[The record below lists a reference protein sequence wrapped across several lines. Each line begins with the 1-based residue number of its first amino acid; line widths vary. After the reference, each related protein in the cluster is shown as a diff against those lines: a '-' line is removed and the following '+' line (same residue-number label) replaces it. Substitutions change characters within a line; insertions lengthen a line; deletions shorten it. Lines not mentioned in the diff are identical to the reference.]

1 MDIKEHRESNMT
13 QEKSLWTKSTCAY
26 CGVGCGIE
34 ASIGAKGELSI
45 RGDQSHPANYGNL
58 CSKGLALGETVSQ
71 EGRLLH
77 PSIDG
82 VETDWPNALQH
93 VASKFSQA
101 IEEHGPDSV
110 AFYVSGQLLTEDYY
124 VANKLM
130 KGFIGSG
137 NIDTNSRL
145 CMSSSVVGHK
155 RAFGSD
161 TVPGCYEDLD
171 TAELVI
177 ITGSNLAWCHPVL
190 FQRLK
195 TEKAKRDNLFIVVI
209 DPRETDTCSIADLHL
224 AIQPETDVALFNGLL
239 SYLVEHKKID
249 DNYIQQHSEG
259 FEAALKSAQQDMPNI
274 AQLATNLALNEQ
286 DLISF
291 FEHFSNTEKTLTIY
305 SQGVNQ
311 STQGSNK
318 VNSII
323 NCHIATGR
331 IGKPGMGPFSITGQP
346 NAMGGREV
354 GGLANTLAAHMEFGD
369 QKANQLISDFWE
381 TEQLATSPGLK
392 AVDLFEA
399 MNEGKIKAIWIMAT
413 NPVVSLPNT
422 NKIIEALK
430 KCPTVVV
437 SDCMAETATT
447 QFADVLLPAQ
457 GWSEKSGTVT
467 NSERRISR
475 QRRLLPSPGVA
486 KPDWWII
493 SEVAKCMGFAKA
505 FNFLHEGEVFSEF
518 TKMTTLDNEDG
529 LSRDLNLIGL
539 TTLDAKGY
547 SQLTPQQWPVTELQT
562 ENVHQRLF
570 ADKQFFTASKKVQ
583 FIAVS
588 QLATSINVM
597 DQQSKQSQYPLI
609 LNSGRIRDHWHTMT
623 RTGLSSRLGAHIT
636 EPFVAIHPNDAEKCK
651 ITDNNLVAIN
661 SPQGAMLV
669 RALLTKQQNKGQIFT
684 PIHWNSQTAKS
695 ANICN
700 LVSDDNDPISG
711 QPGFKS
717 TQVNIKKWHYH
728 SEAMLLTREPLNLES
743 FDYWVK
749 QKVEKG
755 YLYRIADNRSPL
767 ELAQA
772 LQSLLKNTQGKTLQ
786 FSSTDETQQM
796 IHRYAFVQNA
806 QLNNAYITSEQLTT
820 QSLDWLQSVLDLPL
834 DSSIELTLISGI
846 VEGKLAQGK
855 IICACKQVG
864 INTITEAILE
874 EGCQTLDSIKQCT
887 SAGTGCGSC
896 LPEVESILADKMAEM
911 PQRIEVEEFVA

>member
-1 MDIKEHRESNMT
+1 MT
-13 QEKSLWTKSTCAY
+13 QDKSLWTKSTCAY

-34 ASIGAKGELSI
+34 ASLDAKGKLNI
-45 RGDQSHPANYGNL
+45 RGDKSHPANFGNL
-58 CSKGLALGETVSQ
+58 CSKGLALGETVSH
-71 EGRLLH
+71 EGRLLQ

-82 VETDWPNALQH
+82 NESDWPTALQH
-93 VASKFSQA
+93 VATQFSQA
-101 IEEHGPDSV
+101 IKDFGPDSV

-145 CMSSSVVGHK
+145 CMSSSVVGYK

-161 TVPGCYEDLD
+161 TVPGCYEDFD

-195 TEKAKRDNLFIVVI
+195 AEKEKRDNLFIVVV
-209 DPRETDTCSIADLHL
+209 DPRKTDTCSIADLHL

-239 SYLVEHKKID
+239 AHLAEHKKID
-249 DNYIQQHSEG
+249 NEYIQAHSEG
-259 FEAALKSAQQDMPNI
+259 FESALKSAQQD
-274 AQLATNLALNEQ
+274 AKTLTQLAMLLNITEQ
-286 DLISF
+286 DLTSF
-291 FEHFSNTEKTLTIY
+291 YQHFANTDKTLTIY
-305 SQGVNQ
+305 SQGANQ

-354 GGLANTLAAHMEFGD
+354 GGLANMLAAHMEFGD
-369 QKANQLISDFWE
+369 PKAHQMISEFWK
-381 TEQLATSPGLK
+381 TEQLATKQGLK
-392 AVDLFEA
+392 AVDMFDA
-399 MNEGKIKAIWIMAT
+399 INEGKIKAVWIMAT
-413 NPVVSLPNT
+413 NPVVSLPNS
-422 NKIIEALK
+422 NKIIAALE
-430 KCPTVVV
+430 KCPLVVV

-447 QFADVLLPAQ
+447 QYADVLLPAQ

-493 SEVAKCMGFAKA
+493 SEVAKRMGFEEA
-505 FNFLHEGEVFSEF
+505 FNYLHEGDVFTEF
-518 TKMTTLDNEDG
+518 AKMTTLGNEDG
-529 LSRDLNLIGL
+529 SQRDLNLIGL
-539 TTLDAKGY
+539 TKLDANGY
-547 SQLTPQQWPVTELQT
+547 SQLSPQQWPVTQLQT
-562 ENVHQRLF
+562 EHLHQRMF
-570 ADKQFFTASKKVQ
+570 TDKQFFTASKKAQ

-588 QLATSINVM
+588 QVAPKTVTSTH
-597 DQQSKQSQYPLI
+597 PFI

-636 EPFVAIHPNDAEKCK
+636 EPFVAMNPDDAKRLA
-651 ITDNNLVAIN
+651 ISDGNLVSIS
-661 SPQGAMLV
+661 SPQGTMLV
-669 RALLTKQQNKGQIFT
+669 RARLTKQQNKGQAFT
-684 PIHWNSQTAKS
+684 PIHWNRGTAKN

-700 LVSDDNDPISG
+700 LVNDENDPVSG

-717 TQVNIKKWHYH
+717 TQVDIQKWDYH
-728 SEAMLLTREPLNLES
+728 SEAMLLTRLPLDLDL
-743 FDYWVK
+743 FAYWVK
-749 QKVEKG
+749 QKVEQG
-755 YLYRIADNRSPL
+755 YLYRIADNCSPL
-767 ELAQA
+767 ELAEK
-772 LQSLLKNTQGKTLQ
+772 LQHLLNNKQGKTLQ
-786 FSSTDETQQM
+786 FSSTDQSQQAV
-796 IHRYAFVQNA
+796 HRYAFVQDA
-806 QLNNAYITSEQLTT
+806 RLSNAYITSTQLTS
-820 QSLDWLQSVLDLPL
+820 QSLDWLQSVLALPL

-855 IICACKQVG
+855 VICACKQVG

-874 EGCQTLDSIKQCT
+874 QGCQSLESIKSCT
-887 SAGTGCGSC
+887 GAGTGCGSC
-896 LPEVESILADKMAEM
+896 LPEIGNILAERVVENTTVAKPKQNNGVQKIA
-911 PQRIEVEEFVA
+911 VEEFII

>member
-1 MDIKEHRESNMT
+1 MT
-13 QEKSLWTKSTCAY
+13 QDKSLWTKSTCAY

-34 ASIGAKGELSI
+34 ASINDKGELSI
-45 RGDQSHPANYGNL
+45 RGDQSHPANFGEL
-58 CSKGLALGETVSQ
+58 CSKGLALGETVSHQ
-71 EGRLLH
+71 GRLLQ
-77 PSIDG
+77 PSING
-82 VETDWPNALQH
+82 VESDWPNALQH
-93 VASKFSQA
+93 VATQFLQT
-101 IEEHGPDSV
+101 IEEFGRDSV

-145 CMSSSVVGHK
+145 CMSSTVAGHK

-171 TAELVI
+171 TAELVV

-195 TEKAKRDNLFIVVI
+195 AQKEQRDNLFIVVI

-239 SYLVEHKKID
+239 SYLSEHKKID
-249 DNYIQQHSEG
+249 TQYIQNHSEG
-259 FEAALKSAQQDMPNI
+259 FAAALKSAQQD
-274 AQLATNLALNEQ
+274 AQCIQKLAVTLDVNEQ
-286 DLISF
+286 NLVLF
-291 FEHFSNTEKTLTIY
+291 YKHFAATEKTVTIF

-311 STQGSNK
+311 SMQGSNK

-331 IGKPGMGPFSITGQP
+331 IGQPGMGPFSVTGQP

-369 QKANQLISDFWE
+369 SQAHQLISDFWQ
-381 TEQLATSPGLK
+381 TDQLATSQGLK
-392 AVDLFEA
+392 AVDLFDA
-399 MNEGKIKAIWIMAT
+399 VYEGKIKAIWIMAT
-413 NPVVSLPNT
+413 NPVVSLPNS
-422 NKIIEALK
+422 NKIIAALK
-430 KCPTVVV
+430 KCPLVVV
-437 SDCMAETATT
+437 SDCIAETATT
-447 QFADVLLPAQ
+447 EYADVLLPAQ

-493 SEVAKCMGFAKA
+493 SEVAKRMGFTEA
-505 FNFLHEGEVFSEF
+505 FNYLHEGEVFTEF
-518 TKMTTLDNEDG
+518 AKMTTLDNEDG
-529 LSRDLNLIGL
+529 LTRDLNLIGL
-539 TTLDAKGY
+539 TQLDAKGY
-547 SQLTPQQWPVTELQT
+547 SQLSPQQWPVARLQIET
-562 ENVHQRLF
+562 VQQRLF
-570 ADKQFFTASKKVQ
+570 ADKQFFTASKKAQ

-588 QLATSINVM
+588 LTEN
-597 DQQSKQSQYPLI
+597 QQGAEVKVEHQHAEPLLVKYPLI

-636 EPFVAIHPNDAEKCK
+636 EPFVAIHPDDATPLK

-661 SPQGAMLV
+661 SAQGAMLV
-669 RALLTKQQNKGQIFT
+669 RALITKQQKQGQIFT
-684 PIHWNSQTAKS
+684 PIHWNKQTAKS
-695 ANICN
+695 ANVCHLAN
-700 LVSDDNDPISG
+700 DDTDPISG
-711 QPGFKS
+711 QPALKS
-717 TQVNIKKWHYH
+717 TQVNIKKWHYD
-728 SEAMLLTREPLNLES
+728 SEAMLLTRAPLDLGL

-755 YLYRIADNRSPL
+755 YLYRIADHRSPL
-767 ELAQA
+767 QLAEA
-772 LQSLLKNTQGKTLQ
+772 LQGLLDNKQGKTLQ
-786 FSSTDETQQM
+786 FASTDQSQQM
-796 IHRYAFVQNA
+796 LYRYAFVQNQ
-806 QLNNAYITSEQLTT
+806 QLNNACITSEQLTT
-820 QSLDWLQSVLDLPL
+820 QSLDWLQSVLDMPL

-864 INTITEAILE
+864 INTITEAIQE
-874 EGCQTLDSIKQCT
+874 QGCHSLDCIKECT

-896 LPEVESILADKMAEM
+896 LPEVESILSDKLAKTT
-911 PQRIEVEEFVA
+911 QRIEVEEFVA

>member
-1 MDIKEHRESNMT
+1 MAEDN
-13 QEKSLWTKSTCAY
+13 SLWTKSTCAY

-34 ASIGAKGELSI
+34 ASLDAKGTLNI
-45 RGDQSHPANYGNL
+45 RGDESHPANLGQL
-58 CSKGLALGETVSQ
+58 CSKGLALGETVSH

-82 VETDWPNALQH
+82 AESDWPSALQH
-93 VASKFSQA
+93 VAQHFS
-101 IEEHGPDSV
+101 ETMREYGPDSV

-171 TAELVI
+171 SAEMVV
-177 ITGSNLAWCHPVL
+177 ITGSNLAWCHPVI

-195 TEKAKRDNLFIVVI
+195 AEKEKRDNLFIVVI

-224 AIQPETDVALFNGLL
+224 AIQPETDVTLFNGLL
-239 SYLVEHKKID
+239 SYLVEQQAID
-249 DNYIQQHSEG
+249 NDYIQQHSEG
-259 FEAALKSAQQDMPNI
+259 FEAALACAQQGETNLT
-274 AQLATNLALNEQ
+274 QLAVQLGIDSHDLATFYQ
-286 DLISF
+286 
-291 FEHFSNTEKTLTIY
+291 HFAQTEKTVTIY

-331 IGKPGMGPFSITGQP
+331 IGLPGMGPFSITGQP

-369 QKANQLISDFWE
+369 QQANRSISEFWQ
-381 TEQLATSPGLK
+381 TDKLATQPGLK
-392 AVDLFEA
+392 AVDMFDA
-399 MNEGKIKAIWIMAT
+399 INEGKIKAVWIMAT
-413 NPVVSLPNT
+413 NPVVSLPNS
-422 NKIIEALK
+422 NKIIQALE
-430 KCPTVVV
+430 KCPLVVV
-437 SDCMAETATT
+437 SDCIAETATSRY
-447 QFADVLLPAQ
+447 ADVLLPAQ

-475 QRRLLPSPGVA
+475 QRRLLPSPGEA
-486 KPDWWII
+486 KADWWII
-493 SEVAKCMGFAKA
+493 SEVAKRMGFSDA
-505 FNFLHEGEVFSEF
+505 FTYLHEGEIFAEYA
-518 TKMTTLDNEDG
+518 KMTTLDNKKG
-529 LSRDLNLIGL
+529 LTRDLNLIGL
-539 TTLDAKGY
+539 TQLDAKGY
-547 SQLTPQQWPVTELQT
+547 SQLTPQQWPVTTLQT
-562 ENVHQRLF
+562 SVQQQRLF
-570 ADKQFFTASKKVQ
+570 ADKQFFTPSKKVQ

-588 QLATSINVM
+588 AIAIKPS
-597 DQQSKQSQYPLI
+597 SEQYPLT

-623 RTGLSSRLGAHIT
+623 RTGLSSRLGAHIS
-636 EPFVAIHPNDAEKCK
+636 EPFVAIHPDDATSLNIK
-651 ITDNNLVAIN
+651 DNHLVSIN

-669 RALLTKQQNKGQIFT
+669 RAKLTKQQTIGQLFT
-684 PIHWNSQTAKS
+684 PIHWNKQTAKN

-700 LVSDDNDPISG
+700 LVSDENDPISG

-717 TQVNIKKWHYH
+717 TRVSLKQWHYH
-728 SEAMLLTREPLNLES
+728 SEAMLLTRRPLDLDI

-749 QKVEKG
+749 QKVGKG
-755 YLYRIADNRSPL
+755 YLYRVADHRSPV
-767 ELAQA
+767 ELASKIQG
-772 LQSLLKNTQGKTLQ
+772 LLNNQQGKTLQ
-786 FSSTDETQQM
+786 FSSTDASLQA
-796 IHRYAFVQNA
+796 IHRYAFMQNG
-806 QLNNAYITSEQLTT
+806 QLNNTYIAAADLTSH
-820 QSLDWLQSVLDLPL
+820 SLDWLQSVLDLPL
-834 DSSIELTLISGI
+834 DTSIELTLISGI

-864 INTITEAILE
+864 MNTIINAINND
-874 EGCQTLDSIKQCT
+874 GCRSVDDIKTCT
-887 SAGTGCGSC
+887 TAGTGCGSC
-896 LPEVESILADKMAEM
+896 LAEVATLLSDHLAAHPALAQQPVKLIKPTYGVE
-911 PQRIEVEEFVA
+911 QISVEEFTV

>member
-1 MDIKEHRESNMT
+1 MT

-45 RGDQSHPANYGNL
+45 RGDKSHPANYGNL
-58 CSKGLALGETVSQ
+58 CSKGLALGETVSH
-71 EGRLLH
+71 EGRLLQ
-77 PSIDG
+77 PSIAG
-82 VETDWPNALQH
+82 VETDWPKALQH

-130 KGFIGSG
+130 KGFIGSA

-171 TAELVI
+171 TAELVV

-195 TEKAKRDNLFIVVI
+195 AEKAKRDNLFIVVI

-239 SYLVEHKKID
+239 TYLVEHKKID
-249 DNYIQQHSEG
+249 NNYIQQHSEG
-259 FEAALKSAQQDMPNI
+259 FEAALKSAQKDAPSI
-274 AQLATNLALNEQ
+274 AQLATDLTLSEQ
-286 DLISF
+286 DLRSF
-291 FEHFSNTEKTLTIY
+291 FAHFSNTKKTVTIY

-331 IGKPGMGPFSITGQP
+331 IGQPGMGPFSITGQP

-369 QKANQLISDFWE
+369 QKANQLISEFWE

-399 MNEGKIKAIWIMAT
+399 MNKGKIKAVWIIAT
-413 NPVVSLPNT
+413 NPVVSLPNS
-422 NKIIEALK
+422 NKIISALK
-430 KCPTVVV
+430 KCPTVIV
-437 SDCMAETATT
+437 SDCMADTATT
-447 QFADVLLPAQ
+447 QYADVLLPAQ

-486 KPDWWII
+486 KADWWII
-493 SEVAKCMGFAKA
+493 SEVAKRMGFAKA
-505 FNFLHEGEVFSEF
+505 FNYLHEGEIFSEF
-518 TKMTTLDNEDG
+518 TKMTTLGNEDG
-529 LSRDLNLIGL
+529 LARDLNLIGL

-547 SQLTPQQWPVTELQT
+547 SQLTPQQWPVTHLQT
-562 ENVHQRLF
+562 KNVHQRLF

-588 QLATSINVM
+588 QLATSLNVK
-597 DQQSKQSQYPLI
+597 SELPKQSQYPLI

-636 EPFVAIHPNDAEKCK
+636 EPFVAIHPNDAEKSQIK
-651 ITDNNLVAIN
+651 DNNLVAIN

-669 RALLTKQQNKGQIFT
+669 RALLTKQQNQGQLFT

-717 TQVNIKKWHYH
+717 TQVSLKKWHYH
-728 SEAMLLTREPLNLES
+728 SEAMLLTRQPLALGE

-755 YLYRIADNRSPL
+755 YLYRIADNRTAS

-772 LQSLLKNTQGKTLQ
+772 IQSLLQNTQGKTLQ
-786 FSSTDETQQM
+786 FSSTDHSQQA
-796 IHRYAFVQNA
+796 IHRYAFVQNG

-864 INTITEAILE
+864 INTITEAIQE
-874 EGCQTLDSIKQCT
+874 QGCHSLDSIKQCT
-887 SAGTGCGSC
+887 GAGTGCGSC
-896 LPEVESILADKMAEM
+896 LPEVESILTDKLVMTT
-911 PQRIEVEEFVA
+911 QHIEVEEFVA

>member
-1 MDIKEHRESNMT
+1 MT
-13 QEKSLWTKSTCAY
+13 EENNLWTKSTCAY

-45 RGDQSHPANYGNL
+45 RGDKSHPANFGNL
-58 CSKGLALGETVSQ
+58 CSKGLALGETVSHQ
-71 EGRLLH
+71 GRLLQ
-77 PSIDG
+77 PSISG
-82 VETDWPNALQH
+82 VETDWANALQH
-93 VASKFSQA
+93 VATEFSQA
-101 IEEHGPDSV
+101 IDEFGPDSV

-171 TAELVI
+171 TAEMVV
-177 ITGSNLAWCHPVL
+177 ITGSNLAWCHPVI

-195 TEKAKRDNLFIVVI
+195 AEKAKRDNLFIVVI

-224 AIQPETDVALFNGLL
+224 AIQPETDVALFNGLFA
-239 SYLVEHKKID
+239 YLAEHKKID
-249 DNYIQQHSEG
+249 RNYIQNHSDG
-259 FEAALKSAQQDMPNI
+259 FEAALKSAQYDVKSLS
-274 AQLATNLALNEQ
+274 QLADNLALKEQ
-286 DLISF
+286 DLALF
-291 FEHFSNTEKTLTIY
+291 YQRFADTEKTVTIY

-331 IGKPGMGPFSITGQP
+331 IGQPGMGPFSITGQP

-369 QKANQLISDFWE
+369 PKANQLISEFWE
-381 TEQLATSPGLK
+381 TEQLATRPGLK
-392 AVDLFEA
+392 AVDLFDA
-399 MNEGKIKAIWIMAT
+399 MHDGKIKAVWIIAT
-413 NPVVSLPNT
+413 NPVVSLPNS
-422 NKIIEALK
+422 NKIIAALK
-430 KCPTVVV
+430 KCPLVVV

-447 QFADVLLPAQ
+447 EYADVLLPAQ

-493 SEVAKCMGFAKA
+493 SEVAKRMGFATA
-505 FNFLHEGEVFSEF
+505 FNYLHEGEVFAEF
-518 TKMTTLDNEDG
+518 AKMTTLNNEDG
-529 LSRDLNLIGL
+529 LTRDLNLIGL

-547 SQLTPQQWPVTELQT
+547 GQLTPQQWPVTSLQT
-562 ENVHQRLF
+562 DNVHQRLF
-570 ADKQFFTASKKVQ
+570 ANKQFFTRTKKAQ
-583 FIAVS
+583 FVAVS
-588 QLATSINVM
+588 QSKISLNVTNH
-597 DQQSKQSQYPLI
+597 QHKQSQYPLI

-636 EPFVAIHPNDAEKCK
+636 EPFVAINPIDAEELH

-669 RALLTKQQNKGQIFT
+669 RALLTKQQNIGQIFT

-717 TQVNIKKWHYH
+717 TQVNVKKWHYD
-728 SEAMLLTREPLNLES
+728 SEAMLLTREPLDLS
-743 FDYWVK
+743 LFDYWVK

-755 YLYRIADNRSPL
+755 YLYRIADNRSPIA
-767 ELAQA
+767 LAEK

-786 FSSTDETQQM
+786 FSNTDQAQQAM
-796 IHRYAFVQNA
+796 HRYAFVQDG
-806 QLNNAYITSEQLTT
+806 QLNNAYITSEHLTS

-864 INTITEAILE
+864 INTISEAILE
-874 EGCQTLDSIKQCT
+874 QGCHSLDSIKQCT

-896 LPEVESILADKMAEM
+896 LPEVENILMDKLAETT
-911 PQRIEVEEFVA
+911 QRIEVEEFVA

>member
-1 MDIKEHRESNMT
+1 MT
-13 QEKSLWTKSTCAY
+13 EDKSLWTKSTCAY

-34 ASIGAKGELSI
+34 ASLDAKGELNI
-45 RGDQSHPANYGNL
+45 QGDKSHPANFGNL
-58 CSKGLALGETVSQ
+58 CSKGLALGETVSH
-71 EGRLLH
+71 EGRLLQ

-82 VETDWPNALQH
+82 ADTDWPNALQH
-93 VASKFSQA
+93 VATKFSQA
-101 IEEHGPDSV
+101 IEEFGPDSV

-161 TVPGCYEDLD
+161 TVPGCYEDFD
-171 TAELVI
+171 TAELIV
-177 ITGSNLAWCHPVL
+177 ITGSNLAWCHPVI

-195 TEKAKRDNLFIVVI
+195 AEKEKRDNLFIVVI

-239 SYLVEHKKID
+239 SHLAEHKKIND
-249 DNYIQQHSEG
+249 DYIEAHSEG
-259 FEAALKSAQQDMPNI
+259 FDAALKSAKQETRDF
-274 AQLATNLALNEQ
+274 AQLAATLSVSEK
-286 DLISF
+286 DLTLF
-291 FEHFSNTEKTLTIY
+291 YQRFADTEKTVTIY

-331 IGKPGMGPFSITGQP
+331 IGKEGMGPFSITGQP

-369 QKANQLISDFWE
+369 QQANEMISEFWQ
-381 TEQLATSPGLK
+381 TDQLATKPGLK

-399 MNEGKIKAIWIMAT
+399 MNEGKIKAVWIMAT
-413 NPVVSLPNT
+413 NPVVSLPNS
-422 NKIIEALK
+422 NKIISALE
-430 KCPTVVV
+430 KCPLVIV
-437 SDCMAETATT
+437 SDCIAETATSRY
-447 QFADVLLPAQ
+447 ADVLLPAQ

-475 QRRLLPSPGVA
+475 QRRLLPSPGAA
-486 KPDWWII
+486 KADWWII
-493 SEVAKCMGFAKA
+493 SEVAKRMGFADA
-505 FNFLHEGEVFSEF
+505 FTYLHEGEVFAEF
-518 TKMTTLDNEDG
+518 AKMTTLDNQNG
-529 LSRDLNLIGL
+529 LTRDLNLIGL
-539 TTLDAKGY
+539 TQLDTKGY
-547 SQLTPQQWPVTELQT
+547 SQLTPQQWPVTTLQT
-562 ENVHQRLF
+562 ETIHKRLF
-570 ADKQFFTASKKVQ
+570 TDNQFFTPSKKVQ

-588 QLATSINVM
+588 S
-597 DQQSKQSQYPLI
+597 SEKKQITEKYPLI

-636 EPFVAIHPNDAEKCK
+636 EPFVAINPIDAEALK
-651 ITDNNLVAIN
+651 IAEDNLVAIN

-669 RALLTKQQNKGQIFT
+669 RAKLTEQQSRGQMFS
-684 PIHWNSQTAKS
+684 PIHWNKQTAKN

-700 LVSDDNDPISG
+700 VVSDENDPVSG

-717 TQVNIKKWHYH
+717 TQVNIKKWHYN
-728 SEAMLLTREPLNLES
+728 SEAMLLTREQLDCEL

-749 QKVEKG
+749 QKVEQG
-755 YLYRIADNRSPL
+755 YLYRIADNRTPI
-767 ELAQA
+767 ELATK
-772 LQSLLKNTQGKTLQ
+772 LQSLLNNKQGKTLQ
-786 FSSTDETQQM
+786 FSSTDQSLQAV
-796 IHRYAFVQNA
+796 HRYAFVKDSK
-806 QLNNAYITSEQLTT
+806 LDNAYITAEQLTT
-820 QSLDWLQSVLDLPL
+820 HSLDWLQSVLDLPL

-864 INTITEAILE
+864 INTITEAIQDK
-874 EGCQTLDSIKQCT
+874 GCQSLDSIKECT

-896 LPEVESILADKMAEM
+896 LPEISNMLTDYLASNPQLIVKASKSNNGVEKIA
-911 PQRIEVEEFVA
+911 VEEFIL

>member
-1 MDIKEHRESNMT
+1 MT

-45 RGDQSHPANYGNL
+45 RGDKSHPANYGNL
-58 CSKGLALGETVSQ
+58 CSKGLALGETVSH
-71 EGRLLH
+71 EGRLLQ
-77 PSIDG
+77 PSIAG
-82 VETDWPNALQH
+82 VETDWPKALQH

-130 KGFIGSG
+130 KGFIGSA

-171 TAELVI
+171 TAELVV

-195 TEKAKRDNLFIVVI
+195 AEKAKRDNLFIVVI

-239 SYLVEHKKID
+239 TYLVEHKKID
-249 DNYIQQHSEG
+249 NNYIQQHSEG
-259 FEAALKSAQQDMPNI
+259 FEAALKSAQKDAPSI
-274 AQLATNLALNEQ
+274 AQLATDLTLSEQ
-286 DLISF
+286 DLRSF
-291 FEHFSNTEKTLTIY
+291 FAHFSNTKKTVTIY

-331 IGKPGMGPFSITGQP
+331 IGQPGMGPFSITGQP

-369 QKANQLISDFWE
+369 QKANQLISEFWE

-399 MNEGKIKAIWIMAT
+399 MNKGKIKAVWIIAT
-413 NPVVSLPNT
+413 NPVVSLPNS
-422 NKIIEALK
+422 NKIISALK
-430 KCPTVVV
+430 KCPTVIV
-437 SDCMAETATT
+437 SDCMADTATT
-447 QFADVLLPAQ
+447 QYADVLLPAQ

-486 KPDWWII
+486 KADWWII
-493 SEVAKCMGFAKA
+493 SEVAKRMGFAKA
-505 FNFLHEGEVFSEF
+505 FNYLHEGEIFSEF
-518 TKMTTLDNEDG
+518 TKMTTLGNEDG
-529 LSRDLNLIGL
+529 LARDLNLIGL

-547 SQLTPQQWPVTELQT
+547 SQLTPQQWPVTHLQT
-562 ENVHQRLF
+562 KNVHQRLF

-588 QLATSINVM
+588 QLATSLNVK
-597 DQQSKQSQYPLI
+597 SELPKQSQYPLI

-636 EPFVAIHPNDAEKCK
+636 EPFVAIHPNDAEKSQIK
-651 ITDNNLVAIN
+651 DNNLVAIN

-669 RALLTKQQNKGQIFT
+669 RALLTKQQNQGQLFT

-717 TQVNIKKWHYH
+717 TQVSLKKWHYH
-728 SEAMLLTREPLNLES
+728 SEAMLLTRQPLALGE

-755 YLYRIADNRSPL
+755 YLYRIADNRTAS

-772 LQSLLKNTQGKTLQ
+772 IQSLLQNTQGKTLQ
-786 FSSTDETQQM
+786 FSSTDQSQQA
-796 IHRYAFVQNA
+796 IHRYAFVQNG

-864 INTITEAILE
+864 INTITEAIQE
-874 EGCQTLDSIKQCT
+874 QGCHSLDSIKQCT
-887 SAGTGCGSC
+887 GAGTGCGSC
-896 LPEVESILADKMAEM
+896 LPEVESILTDKLVMTT
-911 PQRIEVEEFVA
+911 QHIEVEEFVA

>member
-1 MDIKEHRESNMT
+1 MT

-45 RGDQSHPANYGNL
+45 RGDKSHPANYGNL
-58 CSKGLALGETVSQ
+58 CSKGLALGETVSH
-71 EGRLLH
+71 EGRLLQ
-77 PSIDG
+77 PSIAG
-82 VETDWPNALQH
+82 VETDWPKALQH

-130 KGFIGSG
+130 KGFIGSA

-171 TAELVI
+171 TAELVV

-195 TEKAKRDNLFIVVI
+195 AEKAKRDNLFIVVI

-239 SYLVEHKKID
+239 TYLVEHKKID
-249 DNYIQQHSEG
+249 NNYIQQHSEG
-259 FEAALKSAQQDMPNI
+259 FEAALKSAQKDAPSI
-274 AQLATNLALNEQ
+274 AQLATDLTLSEQ
-286 DLISF
+286 DLRSF
-291 FEHFSNTEKTLTIY
+291 FAHFSNTKKTVTIY

-331 IGKPGMGPFSITGQP
+331 IGQPGMGPFSITGQP

-369 QKANQLISDFWE
+369 QKANQLISEFWE

-399 MNEGKIKAIWIMAT
+399 MNKGKIKAVWIIAT
-413 NPVVSLPNT
+413 NPVVSLPNS
-422 NKIIEALK
+422 NKIISALK
-430 KCPTVVV
+430 KCPTVIV
-437 SDCMAETATT
+437 SDCMADTATT
-447 QFADVLLPAQ
+447 QYADVLLPAQ

-486 KPDWWII
+486 KADWWII
-493 SEVAKCMGFAKA
+493 SEVAKRMGFAKA
-505 FNFLHEGEVFSEF
+505 FNYLHEGEIFSEF
-518 TKMTTLDNEDG
+518 TKMTTLGNEDG
-529 LSRDLNLIGL
+529 LARDLNLIGL

-547 SQLTPQQWPVTELQT
+547 SQLTPQQWPVTHLQT
-562 ENVHQRLF
+562 KNVHQRLF

-588 QLATSINVM
+588 QLATSLNVK
-597 DQQSKQSQYPLI
+597 SELPKQSQYPLI

-636 EPFVAIHPNDAEKCK
+636 EPFVAIHPNDAEKSQIK
-651 ITDNNLVAIN
+651 DNNLVAIN

-669 RALLTKQQNKGQIFT
+669 RALLTKQQNQGQLFT

-717 TQVNIKKWHYH
+717 TQVSLKKWHYH
-728 SEAMLLTREPLNLES
+728 SEAMLLTRQPLALGE

-755 YLYRIADNRSPL
+755 YLYRIYIVMPL
-767 ELAQA
+767 YKMGNLIM
-772 LQSLLKNTQGKTLQ
+772 L
-786 FSSTDETQQM
+786 
-796 IHRYAFVQNA
+796 I
-806 QLNNAYITSEQLTT
+806 
-820 QSLDWLQSVLDLPL
+820 LPL
-834 DSSIELTLISGI
+834 S
-846 VEGKLAQGK
+846 
-855 IICACKQVG
+855 
-864 INTITEAILE
+864 N
-874 EGCQTLDSIKQCT
+874 
-887 SAGTGCGSC
+887 
-896 LPEVESILADKMAEM
+896 
-911 PQRIEVEEFVA
+911 

>member
-1 MDIKEHRESNMT
+1 MD
-13 QEKSLWTKSTCAY
+13 QDKSLWTKSTCAY

-34 ASIGAKGELSI
+34 ASLDAKGELNI
-45 RGDQSHPANYGNL
+45 RGDKSHPANLGNL
-58 CSKGLALGETVSQ
+58 CSKGLALGETVSH
-71 EGRLLH
+71 EGRLLQ

-82 VETDWPNALQH
+82 AEADWPTALQH
-93 VASKFSQA
+93 VATNFSQV

-161 TVPGCYEDLD
+161 TVPGCYEDFD
-171 TAELVI
+171 TAEMIV
-177 ITGSNLAWCHPVL
+177 ITGSNLAWCHPVI

-195 TEKAKRDNLFIVVI
+195 AEKEKRDNLFIVVI

-239 SYLVEHKKID
+239 SHLAEHKKID
-249 DNYIQQHSEG
+249 NDYIQAHSEG
-259 FEAALKSAQQDMPNI
+259 FEAALKSAQADAPSQTELAATLNI
-274 AQLATNLALNEQ
+274 SKKDLALFYQ
-286 DLISF
+286 R
-291 FEHFSNTEKTLTIY
+291 FSDTEKTVTIY

-323 NCHIATGR
+323 NCHIATNR

-354 GGLANTLAAHMEFGD
+354 GGLANMLATHMEFGD
-369 QKANQLISDFWE
+369 PEAHRVISDFWQ
-381 TEQLATSPGLK
+381 TEQLATKQGLK
-392 AVDLFEA
+392 AVDMFDA
-399 MNEGKIKAIWIMAT
+399 INEGKIKAIWIMAT

-422 NKIIEALK
+422 NKIIAALE
-430 KCPTVVV
+430 KCPLVVV
-437 SDCMAETATT
+437 SDCIAETATSKY
-447 QFADVLLPAQ
+447 ADVLLPAQ

-493 SEVAKCMGFAKA
+493 NEVAKKMGFETA
-505 FNFLHEGEVFSEF
+505 FDYLHEGEIFTEF
-518 TKMTTLDNEDG
+518 AKMTTLGNKDG
-529 LSRDLNLIGL
+529 LKRDLNLIGL
-539 TTLDAKGY
+539 TQLDAKGY
-547 SQLTPQQWPVTELQT
+547 SQLTPQQWPVTSLQT
-562 ENVHQRLF
+562 EPVHQRMF
-570 ADKQFFTASKKVQ
+570 SDNVFFTASKKAQ

-588 QLATSINVM
+588 KIK
-597 DQQSKQSQYPLI
+597 KQANEAYPFI
-609 LNSGRIRDHWHTMT
+609 LNSGRIRDQWHTMT

-636 EPFVAIHPNDAEKCK
+636 EPFVAINPTDAKALK
-651 ITDNNLVAIN
+651 ITDDNLVSI
-661 SPQGAMLV
+661 SSLQGTMLV
-669 RALLTKQQNKGQIFT
+669 RAKLTTQQNKGQAFT
-684 PIHWNSQTAKS
+684 PIHWNRKTAKN

-700 LVSDDNDPISG
+700 LVNDENDPFSG
-711 QPGFKS
+711 QPGYKS
-717 TQVNIKKWHYH
+717 TQINLEKWHYS
-728 SEAMLLTREPLNLES
+728 SEAMLLTREPLDLDL

-749 QKVEKG
+749 QKVAQG
-755 YLYRIADNRSPL
+755 YLYRIADNRNPA
-767 ELAQA
+767 ELAEK
-772 LQSLLKNTQGKTLQ
+772 LQSLLNNKQGKTLQ
-786 FSSTDETQQM
+786 FSSTDQSQQAV
-796 IHRYAFVQNA
+796 HRYAFVKESK
-806 QLNNAYITSEQLTT
+806 LNNAYITSEQLTT
-820 QSLDWLQSVLDLPL
+820 HSLDWLQSVLDLPL

-864 INTITEAILE
+864 INTITSAIQE
-874 EGCQTLDSIKQCT
+874 QGCNSLDSIKECT
-887 SAGTGCGSC
+887 GAGTGCGSC
-896 LPEVESILADKMAEM
+896 LPEVGNILAEHLASNPQVVVKAMKESKSKNGVEKM
-911 PQRIEVEEFVA
+911 EVEEFVV

>member
-1 MDIKEHRESNMT
+1 MN

-45 RGDQSHPANYGNL
+45 RGDKSHPANFGNL
-58 CSKGLALGETVSQ
+58 CSKGLALGETVSHQ
-71 EGRLLH
+71 GRLLQ
-77 PSIDG
+77 PSIAG
-82 VETDWPNALQH
+82 VETDWANALQH
-93 VASKFSQA
+93 VATEFSQA
-101 IEEHGPDSV
+101 IDKFGPDSV

-171 TAELVI
+171 TAEMVV
-177 ITGSNLAWCHPVL
+177 ITGSNLAWCHPVI

-195 TEKAKRDNLFIVVI
+195 AEKEKRDNLFIVVI

-239 SYLVEHKKID
+239 AYLAEHKKM
-249 DNYIQQHSEG
+249 DNGYIQDHSEG
-259 FEAALKSAQQDMPNI
+259 FEAALKSAQHDVQSL
-274 AQLATNLALNEQ
+274 AQLADNLALKEQ
-286 DLISF
+286 DLALF
-291 FEHFSNTEKTLTIY
+291 YQHFADTEKTVTIY

-369 QKANQLISDFWE
+369 QKANELISEFWQ
-381 TEQLATSPGLK
+381 TDQLATRPGLK
-392 AVDLFEA
+392 AVDLFDA
-399 MNEGKIKAIWIMAT
+399 MHDGKIKAVWIIAT
-413 NPVVSLPNT
+413 NPVVSLPNS
-422 NKIIEALK
+422 NKIIAALK
-430 KCPTVVV
+430 KCPLVVV

-447 QFADVLLPAQ
+447 EYADVLLPAQ

-493 SEVAKCMGFAKA
+493 SEVAKRMGFATA
-505 FNFLHEGEVFSEF
+505 FNYLHEGEVFAEF
-518 TKMTTLDNEDG
+518 AKMTTLNNEDG
-529 LSRDLNLIGL
+529 LTRDLNLIGL

-547 SQLTPQQWPVTELQT
+547 GQLSPQQWPVTSLQT

-588 QLATSINVM
+588 QSEISLNVTNHPH
-597 DQQSKQSQYPLI
+597 KQSQYPLI

-636 EPFVAIHPNDAEKCK
+636 EPFVAINPIDAEKLQ

-717 TQVNIKKWHYH
+717 TQVNVKKWHYD
-728 SEAMLLTREPLNLES
+728 SEAMLLTREPLDLS
-743 FDYWVK
+743 LFDYWVK

-755 YLYRIADNRSPL
+755 YLYRIADNRSPIL
-767 ELAQA
+767 LAEELQN
-772 LQSLLKNTQGKTLQ
+772 LLKNTQGKTLQ
-786 FSSTDETQQM
+786 FSNTDQAQQAM
-796 IHRYAFVQNA
+796 HRYAFVQDG
-806 QLNNAYITSEQLTT
+806 QLNNAYITSEHLTT

-864 INTITEAILE
+864 INTITEAILDQ
-874 EGCQTLDSIKQCT
+874 GCHSLESIKQCT

-896 LPEVESILADKMAEM
+896 LPEIGNLLVENMHKIT
-911 PQRIEVEEFVA
+911 IEDCVL